1 MSPVIQFKAGNKESQ
16 PEHNKMP
23 KYGNIKTKEGKGVQN
38 ENETNYSPFD

>member
-23 KYGNIKTKEGKGVQN
+23 KYGNIKTKEK
-38 ENETNYSPFD
+38 ELKMKLKLTILR